1 MKCRHSSGDWCG
13 DSLLPLPAD
22 DTPEGIKKTRGGR
35 QLSCAAGRCSTP
47 LLSAAQKFDFYPTQ
61 GIVDGFKLKPIEVE
75 NVAAAAQLIFIKDY
89 DY

>member
-1 MKCRHSSGDWCG
+1 MVTGAVTPSSRCRLTT
-13 DSLLPLPAD
+13 LLRELKRREEGGSFPPL
-22 DTPEGIKKTRGGR
+22 
-35 QLSCAAGRCSTP
+35 CSP
-47 LLSAAQKFDFYPTQ
+47 LSAAQKFDFYPTQ

>member
-13 DSLLPLPAD
+13 DSLLPLTTLLRELKRREEGGSFPAL
-22 DTPEGIKKTRGGR
+22 P
-35 QLSCAAGRCSTP
+35 AAAP